1 MSDSG
6 IQSPRA
12 IVRKILSL
20 EKEQAE
26 VEIPNELCDLRDLSL
41 DEANSPRG
49 RKHDPPNLREPHER
63 TLTDKGRAYQLEV
76 RALKKQEVENKL
88 RKHVGRIYSLLDSH
102 PFGGRELPIEK
113 SAFLKENCFLFYF
126 DLHFFLFFNLFFYF

>member
-1 MSDSG
+1 M
-6 IQSPRA
+6 
-12 IVRKILSL
+12 

-49 RKHDPPNLREPHER
+49 RKHDPPILREPHER
-63 TLTDKGRAYQLEV
+63 TMTDKGRAYQLEV

-88 RKHVGRIYSLLDSH
+88 RKHVGGIYSLLDSH
-102 PFGGRELPIEK
+102 PGTEELG
-113 SAFLKENCFLFYF
+113 KER
-126 DLHFFLFFNLFFYF
+126 